1 MIKLELV
8 GRICKSIND
17 HLSLLL
23 IPLLIV
29 AGVYFSFRTKFMQ
42 FRLFKEAIK
51 SLLHKP
57 EIGKVSPFQSLM
69 ISMASRIGVGQIAG
83 ITFAI
88 IFGGPGAIFW
98 MWLMALFGCT
108 SAFVESTLAQ
118 IFKIKN
124 SKGNFRGGP
133 SYYIKKLT
141 GKKWLGVIF
150 SFLLICGYAIGF
162 NMLQSYQL
170 AASIESYVP
179 NYKYSIYPIIIGAVL
194 AIVVA
199 VVIFGGTHRVAFI
212 SEYIVPI
219 MSLAYI
225 VLAVIVITKN
235 ISKVPEMFNMIF
247 KNAFTFEAGF
257 SSLFYAG
264 PLLHGIKKGL
274 FSNEAGMGSAPNAA
288 ATADVLHPVN
298 QGLAQLISVFMDTI
312 LISSSTAFIVLLS
325 GVDFSKK
332 TPEQIPIVLDA
343 VKSQVGVFG
352 VHLIVFAII
361 TFAFTSII
369 GNYCYAET
377 NVLFIKN
384 NRILLNVFRVF
395 CVFIVFLGTQVEAGL
410 AWNISDIFMSL
421 MAIVNILVILKY
433 GNISLKALK
442 DYINQKKQGKIP
454 EFKAESIGL
463 HNTDVW
469 K

>member
-29 AGVYFSFRTKFMQ
+29 SGVYFSFRTKFMQ

-212 SEYIVPI
+212 SEYIVPV

-225 VLAVIVITKN
+225 VLAVIVIIKN
-235 ISKVPEMFNMIF
+235 VNKVPEMFGMIF

-384 NRILLNVFRVF
+384 NKILLNVFRVF

>member
-1 MIKLELV
+1 MESARIIIK
-8 GRICKSIND
+8 GIND
-17 HLSLLL
+17 HLSIIL
-23 IPLLIV
+23 IPLLII
-29 AGVYFSFRTKFMQ
+29 AGVYFSFKSRFMQ
-42 FRLFKEAIK
+42 FRLFKESIK

-88 IFGGPGAIFW
+88 IFGGPGSIFW
-98 MWLMALFGCT
+98 MWVMALFGCT
-108 SAFVESTLAQ
+108 SAFIESTLAQ
-118 IFKIKN
+118 IYKVKN
-124 SKGNFRGGP
+124 QDGTFRGGP

-141 GKKWLGVIF
+141 GKKWLGILF
-150 SFLLICGYAIGF
+150 SILLICGYAYGF

-170 AASIESYVP
+170 ASAFERYIP
-179 NYKYSIYPIIIGAVL
+179 NYKDSIYPLIVGLVL
-194 AIVVA
+194 AVVVA
-199 VVIFGGTHRVAFI
+199 VVIWGGTHRVAFI
-212 SEYIVPI
+212 SKYIVPV

-225 VLAVIVITKN
+225 LLAVIIVVKN
-235 ISKVPEMFNMIF
+235 ISKVPDMFKLIIS
-247 KNAFTFEAGF
+247 NAFTLEAGL
-257 SSLFYAG
+257 SSILFAG

-325 GVDFSKK
+325 GVDLYSRNPK
-332 TPEQIPIVLDA
+332 QIPIVLEA
-343 VKSQVGVFG
+343 VESQVGPIG
-352 VHLIVFAII
+352 VHLIVFAVL

-384 NRILLNVFRVF
+384 NKVLLNLFRITCIVTVFV
-395 CVFIVFLGTQVEAGL
+395 GTQSEPGF

-421 MAIVNILVILKY
+421 MAIVNIVVILRYSKIAF
-433 GNISLKALK
+433 NALA
-442 DYINQKKQGKIP
+442 DYIKQRKAGKLP
-454 EFKAESIGL
+454 EFKAQSIGL
-463 HNTDVW
+463 KNTDVW
-469 K
+469 KQ

>member
-212 SEYIVPI
+212 SEYIVPV

-225 VLAVIVITKN
+225 VLAVIVIIKN
-235 ISKVPEMFNMIF
+235 VNKVPEMFGMIF

-384 NRILLNVFRVF
+384 NKILLNVFRVF

>member
-1 MIKLELV
+1 MEAVKDLLK
-8 GRICKSIND
+8 GIND
-17 HLSLLL
+17 NLSIVL
-23 IPLLIV
+23 IPLLII
-29 AGVYFSFRTKFMQ
+29 AGLYFSFRSKFMQ
-42 FRLFKEAIK
+42 FRLFKESIK

-57 EIGKVSPFQSLM
+57 ENGKVSPFQSLM

-98 MWLMALFGCT
+98 MWVMALFGCT
-108 SAFVESTLAQ
+108 SAFIESTLAQ
-118 IFKIKN
+118 IYKVKN
-124 SKGNFRGGP
+124 QDGTFRGGP

-141 GKKWLGVIF
+141 GKRWLGVLF
-150 SFLLICGYAIGF
+150 SFLLICGYAYGF

-170 AASIESYVP
+170 VSALERYIP
-179 NYKYSIYPIIIGAVL
+179 NYKDSIYSVVVGIVL
-194 AIVVA
+194 ALIVA
-199 VVIFGGTHRVAFI
+199 VIIWGGTHRVAFI
-212 SEYIVPI
+212 SKYVVPV

-225 VLAVIVITKN
+225 FLAVVIVLKN
-235 ISKVPEMFNMIF
+235 IYKVPDMFKLIIS
-247 KNAFTFEAGF
+247 NAFTFEAGF
-257 SSLFYAG
+257 SSILFAG

-325 GVDFSKK
+325 GVDLYSRNPK
-332 TPEQIPIVLDA
+332 QIPVVLDA
-343 VKSQVGVFG
+343 VESQVGAIG
-352 VHLIVFAII
+352 VHLIIFAVL

-377 NVLFIKN
+377 NVLFIKDN
-384 NRILLNVFRVF
+384 KILLNIFRVT
-395 CVFIVFLGTQVEAGL
+395 CVVVVFLGTQVESGL

-421 MAIVNILVILKY
+421 MAIVNIVVILSY
-433 GNISLKALK
+433 GEIALKALK
-442 DYINQKKQGKIP
+442 DYMSQRKKGKLP

-463 HNTDVW
+463 KNTDVW

>member
-1 MIKLELV
+1 MEIFKEML
-8 GRICKSIND
+8 KSINNN
-17 HLSLLL
+17 LSIFL

-29 AGVYFSFRTKFMQ
+29 AALYFSFKTKFMQ
-42 FRLFKEAIK
+42 FRMFKESIK

-57 EIGKVSPFQSLM
+57 ENGKVSPFQSLM

-88 IFGGPGAIFW
+88 IFGGPGSIFW
-98 MWLMALFGCT
+98 MWLMAIFGCT
-108 SAFVESTLAQ
+108 SAFIESTLAQ
-118 IFKIKN
+118 IYKVKN
-124 SKGNFRGGP
+124 ADGTFRGGP

-141 GKKWLGVIF
+141 GKKWLGVLF
-150 SFLLICGYAIGF
+150 SFLLICGYAYGF

-170 AASIESYVP
+170 ASAFERYIP
-179 NYKYSIYPIIIGAVL
+179 NYKDTIYPLLIAIILSVIV
-194 AIVVA
+194 AIV
-199 VVIFGGTHRVAFI
+199 IWGGTHRVAFI
-212 SEYIVPI
+212 SKYIVPI

-225 VLAVIVITKN
+225 LLASIIVLKN
-235 ISKVPEMFNMIF
+235 IYKVPDMFKLILS
-247 KNAFTFEAGF
+247 NAFTFEAGL
-257 SSLFYAG
+257 SSIFYAG

-325 GVDFSKK
+325 GVDLYSRNPK
-332 TPEQIPIVLDA
+332 QIPVVLDA
-343 VKSQVGVFG
+343 VESQVGAFG
-352 VHLIVFAII
+352 VHLIVFAVL

-384 NRILLNVFRVF
+384 NKTLLNVFRVT
-395 CVFIVFLGTQVEAGL
+395 CIVTVFLGAQSGPGL
-410 AWNISDIFMSL
+410 AWNVSDIFMSL
-421 MAIVNILVILKY
+421 MAIVNIFVILKY
-433 GNISLKALK
+433 GAVAMDALK
-442 DYINQKKQGKIP
+442 DYTSQRKKGKLP
-454 EFKAESIGL
+454 EFKAKSIGIE
-463 HNTDVW
+463 NTDVW